1 MVLAPPR
8 SRDRPLDCAQQSS
21 GLRYCTGPWKG
32 RGEGMKWIVVA
43 TIVIGLV
50 LGFTGFPTAQEQ
62 KAPAS
67 PGGSPQPLRPQS
79 GTTATPEAL
88 MGFLRALPRPGSAT
102 PSQAPAPYPMFQI
115 FGPSLSDN
123 GPANPEAMG
132 QLLVMQGEM
141 MIKMGEVMMKYGQM
155 LLEKPK

>member
-1 MVLAPPR
+1 
-8 SRDRPLDCAQQSS
+8 
-21 GLRYCTGPWKG
+21 
-32 RGEGMKWIVVA
+32 MKWIVVA
-43 TIVIGLV
+43 TVVIGLL
-50 LGFTGFPTAQEQ
+50 LGSTRLPTAEEP
-62 KAPAS
+62 KAPS
-67 PGGSPQPLRPQS
+67 TPGGSILTPRPQS
-79 GTTATPEAL
+79 GAGMSPEAL